1 MSLLARNR
9 PATLPSLVALVVF
22 RRLPSLRWWRRR
34 GWQVGRRLATKAAGI
49 LPWTAALVGLARPRR
64 IPRRIVKGGGVELR
78 CLRSVQVT
86 FIYRPGDGTLWTVV
100 ELETADT
107 ATEQGGWKETRGPR
121 RRRPFGR
128 CPCEAGSW
136 WVIALLAP
144 QMHKPPAV
152 RVQDDATRL
161 CRGGS
166 PHPLL
171 LAYHVFGLD
180 LCRRR
185 SEYSCSAGAAGVRAR
200 EPCRPPHWGRR
211 GTSARAAPTAASG
224 RAVLRPR
231 VETREIDREREREKT
246 EGRRCF

>member
-1 MSLLARNR
+1 
-9 PATLPSLVALVVF
+9 
-22 RRLPSLRWWRRR
+22 
-34 GWQVGRRLATKAAGI
+34 
-49 LPWTAALVGLARPRR
+49 
-64 IPRRIVKGGGVELR
+64 
-78 CLRSVQVT
+78 
-86 FIYRPGDGTLWTVV
+86 
-100 ELETADT
+100 
-107 ATEQGGWKETRGPR
+107 
-121 RRRPFGR
+121 
-128 CPCEAGSW
+128 
-136 WVIALLAP
+136 VIALLAP

-152 RVQDDATRL
+152 HVQDDATRL

-231 VETREIDREREREKT
+231 VETREIDRERERRQREEDAFSHRQVGWIFSIAAAIVSYKSINSVFSMP
-246 EGRRCF
+246 RR